1 MSTIDPRQALDALAA
16 EYARRAEAIRR
27 DLGRSHS
34 PSFAEQA
41 VQRQNDDV
49 LRALLAEAEDGL
61 RQVER
66 ARERL
71 AAGRYGECVGCG
83 EPVGAARLAAL
94 PAEHLA
100 QMESE
105 LLSHMEKEEQVLFPL
120 MIKGGHPM
128 IRHPIAMMR
137 HEHDDHASAL
147 AELERLSHGMVP
159 PAGACNSWR
168 SLYQGLAQ
176 LRDDLQQHIRLE
188 NELLFPAFEPASQA
202 AGGCGGGH
210 CGCGG

>member
-34 PSFAEQA
+34 PSFAAQA

-83 EPVGAARLAAL
+83 ESVGAARLAAL
-94 PAEHLA
+94 PA
-100 QMESE
+100 
-105 LLSHMEKEEQVLFPL
+105 
-120 MIKGGHPM
+120 
-128 IRHPIAMMR
+128 
-137 HEHDDHASAL
+137 
-147 AELERLSHGMVP
+147 AELCMNCASH
-159 PAGACNSWR
+159 PA
-168 SLYQGLAQ
+168 
-176 LRDDLQQHIRLE
+176 H
-188 NELLFPAFEPASQA
+188 
-202 AGGCGGGH
+202 
-210 CGCGG
+210 

>member
-1 MSTIDPRQALDALAA
+1 MSTQTAPDASQPAELISHLLDR
-16 EYARRAEAIRR
+16 Y
-27 DLGRSHS
+27 H
-34 PSFAEQA
+34 A
-41 VQRQNDDV
+41 VHRVQLPELQ
-49 LRALLAEAEDGL
+49 
-61 RQVER
+61 
-66 ARERL
+66 RL
-71 AAGRYGECVGCG
+71 ARKVESVHADHPEVPRG
-83 EPVGAARLAAL
+83 L
-94 PAEHLA
+94 AEHLA

>member
-1 MSTIDPRQALDALAA
+1 VFFLHLLKIKYSFTIYEYYCPISSTRPTMSTQTAPDASQPAELISHLLDR
-16 EYARRAEAIRR
+16 Y
-27 DLGRSHS
+27 H
-34 PSFAEQA
+34 A
-41 VQRQNDDV
+41 VHRVQLPELQ
-49 LRALLAEAEDGL
+49 
-61 RQVER
+61 
-66 ARERL
+66 RL
-71 AAGRYGECVGCG
+71 ARKVESVHADHPEVPRG
-83 EPVGAARLAAL
+83 L
-94 PAEHLA
+94 AEHLA

>member
-16 EYARRAEAIRR
+16 EYARSAEAIRR

-94 PAEHLA
+94 PA
-100 QMESE
+100 
-105 LLSHMEKEEQVLFPL
+105 
-120 MIKGGHPM
+120 
-128 IRHPIAMMR
+128 
-137 HEHDDHASAL
+137 
-147 AELERLSHGMVP
+147 AELCMNCASH
-159 PAGACNSWR
+159 PA
-168 SLYQGLAQ
+168 
-176 LRDDLQQHIRLE
+176 H
-188 NELLFPAFEPASQA
+188 
-202 AGGCGGGH
+202 
-210 CGCGG
+210 